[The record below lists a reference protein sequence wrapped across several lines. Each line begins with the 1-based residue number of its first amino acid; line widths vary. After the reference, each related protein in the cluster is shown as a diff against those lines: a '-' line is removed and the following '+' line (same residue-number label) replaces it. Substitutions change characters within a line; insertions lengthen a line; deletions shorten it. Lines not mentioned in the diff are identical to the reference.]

1 MKKSIKILFGLCLLS
16 SCNIKPDYVETKM
29 DFVVDSVE
37 YHGIGQD
44 NSLQT
49 TPYWRIHLKENN
61 LWTKVLEPK
70 EVGDSVEVIIRTSM
84 EPKST
89 DWYKYHH

>member
-1 MKKSIKILFGLCLLS
+1 MK
-16 SCNIKPDYVETKM
+16 
-29 DFVVDSVE
+29 FVVDSVE

-61 LWTKVLEPK
+61 LWTKVIEPQN
-70 EVGDSVEVIIRTSM
+70 VGDTVEFTIR
-84 EPKST
+84 KS
-89 DWYKYHH
+89 KY

>member
-1 MKKSIKILFGLCLLS
+1 MKKSIKMLFVVGLMS
-16 SCNIKPDYVETKM
+16 SCTIKHDVIEEKM
-29 DFVVDSVE
+29 KFVVDSVE

-61 LWTKVLEPK
+61 LWTKVIEPQN
-70 EVGDSVEVIIRTSM
+70 VGDTVEFTIR
-84 EPKST
+84 KS
-89 DWYKYHH
+89 KY

>member
-16 SCNIKPDYVETKM
+16 SCNLKPDYLETKM
-29 DFVVDSVE
+29 GFAVDSVE

-49 TPYWRIHLKENN
+49 TPYWRVHLKESEIWLRMSNP
-61 LWTKVLEPK
+61 TQ
-70 EVGDSVEVIIRTSM
+70 VGDSVTILLR
-84 EPKST
+84 K
-89 DWYKYHH
+89 

>member
-1 MKKSIKILFGLCLLS
+1 MNNPMKKLSYILLLS
-16 SCNIKPDYVETKM
+16 GLGSCTIKPDTIEDKM
-29 DFVVDSVE
+29 KLVVDSVE

-61 LWTKVLEPK
+61 LWTRVIEPQN
-70 EVGDSVEVIIRTSM
+70 VGDTVEFTIR
-84 EPKST
+84 KS
-89 DWYKYHH
+89 KY